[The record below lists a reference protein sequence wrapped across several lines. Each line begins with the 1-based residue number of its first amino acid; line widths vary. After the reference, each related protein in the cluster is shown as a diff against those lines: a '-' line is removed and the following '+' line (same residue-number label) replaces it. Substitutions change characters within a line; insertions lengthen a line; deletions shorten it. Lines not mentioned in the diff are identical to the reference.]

1 MKVISGQQF
10 NPRQKP
16 VKTHRKKLFL
26 LGGLFLF
33 LALIIYFAFFAGLFD
48 VRSVEIK
55 APKKVTV
62 SEVESQLNSWLNGGY
77 LGINRRNNYFLF
89 NPRKMTANI
98 LNQFIIA
105 DSVAIKRNGHRL
117 EVEVSV
123 RKPVGIWCLKKNSAC
138 YFFDEKGIAYE
149 NAGQAEG
156 FIYAVITD
164 YRERGLELGQ
174 EVEAKNWRDL
184 IFLTRGLLK
193 RNGFEAAEFVIPSGT
208 QDEFEVKTFNSD
220 VLGQKSFLIKISGET
235 ELENQIAAFAD
246 LYKKKLTPDERSQL
260 EYADLR
266 IPGRV
271 YYK

>member
-16 VKTHRKKLFL
+16 AKTHRKKFFL

-33 LALIIYFAFFAGLFD
+33 LILIIYLTFFAGLFD
-48 VRSVEIK
+48 IRSVEIK

-62 SEVESQLNSWLNGGY
+62 SEIESQLNSWLNTGY

-89 NPRKMTANI
+89 NPEKMKADI

-105 DSVAIKRNGHRL
+105 DSMTVKRDGHRL
-117 EVEVSV
+117 EVGVSI

-156 FIYAVITD
+156 FIYAIITD
-164 YRERGLELGQ
+164 YRERRLELGQ
-174 EVEAKNWRDL
+174 EVEVKDWRDR
-184 IFLTRGLLK
+184 IFLTRNLLK
-193 RNGFEAAEFVIPSGT
+193 RNGFEAAEFVIPSET
-208 QDEFEVKTFNSD
+208 QDEFEVKTFNSN
-220 VLGQKSFLIKISGET
+220 QKSFLIKISGDT
-235 ELENQIAAFAD
+235 ELESQITAFAD
-246 LYKKKLTPDERSQL
+246 LYEKKLTPDERSQL

-266 IPGRV
+266 VPGRV